1 VLISLKVRPKPF
13 RPIRPCPYREI
24 FSNIKVYS
32 HPCPLESS
40 NPKSVRFI
48 RMAGGLSTESVV
60 EKDDMVLILMGPMG
74 CGKTTIGKMLAE
86 KLGWSFYDGD
96 DFHPKENV
104 EKMRAG
110 IALTDEDRKLWLKK
124 LHTNIQRWLREKQ
137 NSILACSALKQAY
150 RDMLG
155 VDQNTVRTVYLK
167 GSYELLRKR
176 IEERQHPYMDKNLLR
191 SQLDTLEEPKDGLT
205 VDISATPETIVRI
218 IMSRLHLNE

>member
-1 VLISLKVRPKPF
+1 
-13 RPIRPCPYREI
+13 
-24 FSNIKVYS
+24 
-32 HPCPLESS
+32 
-40 NPKSVRFI
+40 
-48 RMAGGLSTESVV
+48 V

-74 CGKTTIGKMLAE
+74 CGKTTIGKMLAA
-86 KLGWSFYDGD
+86 KLGWSFHDGD
-96 DFHPKENV
+96 NFHPERNV

-110 IALTDEDRKLWLKK
+110 IALTDEDRKAWLNK
-124 LHTNIQRWLREKQ
+124 LHANIQRWLREKQ

-191 SQLDTLEEPKDGLT
+191 NQLDTLEEPKDGLT
-205 VDISATPETIVRI
+205 VDISATPETIVSI
-218 IMSRLHLNE
+218 IINRLDLNE

>member
-1 VLISLKVRPKPF
+1 
-13 RPIRPCPYREI
+13 
-24 FSNIKVYS
+24 
-32 HPCPLESS
+32 
-40 NPKSVRFI
+40 
-48 RMAGGLSTESVV
+48 V

-74 CGKTTIGKMLAE
+74 CGKTTIGKMLAA
-86 KLGWSFYDGD
+86 KLGWSFHDGD
-96 DFHPKENV
+96 NFHPERNI

-110 IALTDEDRKLWLKK
+110 IALTDEDRKAWLNK
-124 LHTNIQRWLREKQ
+124 LHANIQRWLREKQ

-205 VDISATPETIVRI
+205 VDISATPETIVSI
-218 IMSRLHLNE
+218 IINRLDLNE